1 MAKRVLYVPSAERLF
16 KTHMMDRVT
25 LVKRTETGED
35 EWGNPIIST
44 SEYEIRC
51 VTLPLTA
58 ADLVFLPPGVAQVG
72 DLDIFILPKYKIN
85 GTDVIV
91 EPKDR
96 IKYGGEEYEITYMTD
111 VMHGPKTIARRILAR
126 RITVGA

>member
-1 MAKRVLYVPSAERLF
+1 MVKRPLYVPSAERLF

-25 LVKRTETGED
+25 LLKRTETGED
-35 EWGNPIIST
+35 DWGNPIIST
-44 SEYEIRC
+44 TEYEIQC

-58 ADLVFLPPGVAQVG
+58 ADLVFLPPGVAEVG
-72 DLDIFILPKYKIN
+72 DLDIFILTKYVID

-111 VMHGPKTIARRILAR
+111 VMHGPKTIARRILCR
-126 RITVGA
+126 RITIGG